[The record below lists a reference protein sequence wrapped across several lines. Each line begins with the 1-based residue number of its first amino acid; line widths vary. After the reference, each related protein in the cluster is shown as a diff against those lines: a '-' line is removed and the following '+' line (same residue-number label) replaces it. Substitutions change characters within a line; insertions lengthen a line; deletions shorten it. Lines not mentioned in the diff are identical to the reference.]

1 MVRRKAR
8 RILTCLGLHLHSR
21 YIELIIK
28 IFTKKQ
34 STFKTLYDSWDFTQN
49 SIHILK
55 FIVSHETLHKINPL
69 PWKERLR
76 ENYFSKFEMDYHF
89 KKFEFH
95 VTYFKYWRQGYDND
109 RRDLRSWFIS
119 SLFFC
124 LKSVSQQSFNPILHT
139 TIVSC
144 SIIQTNTTNL
154 GVSCKLLT
162 QSSF

>member
-1 MVRRKAR
+1 MR
-8 RILTCLGLHLHSR
+8 
-21 YIELIIK
+21 
-28 IFTKKQ
+28 
-34 STFKTLYDSWDFTQN
+34 LYSK

-55 FIVSHETLHKINPL
+55 FFVSYETLHKINPL

-95 VTYFKYWRQGYDND
+95 MTYFKYWRQGYDND

-144 SIIQTNTTNL
+144 SIIQTNTL
-154 GVSCKLLT
+154 FL
-162 QSSF
+162 QSKQVLAMPDKKVFNKILISTWMHEISIAFSYFYQ